1 MKHALTALAVAVL
14 AGGVG
19 LSPNI
24 APQDWWCPGQPM
36 PHGAIWNMATCHQFH
51 YATQPDGSR
60 VAVQGP

>member
-24 APQDWWCPGQPM
+24 APQDWWCPGQPI

-51 YATQPDGSR
+51 YATQPDGSHI
-60 VAVQGP
+60 AVQGP

>member
-24 APQDWWCPGQPM
+24 APQDWWCPGQPV
-36 PHGAIWNMATCHQFH
+36 PTGAIWNMATCHQYHFV
-51 YATQPDGSR
+51 TMPDGSHI
-60 VAVQGP
+60 AVQGP